1 MADIDEMD
9 ATELRVAMARSL
21 ETMIFLQ
28 GSLRQTR
35 EQAEALQKRLTDPE
49 DAARMKPEE
58 GIPTKYGILK
68 RTATTKGKAWV
79 VKDEVDKDAGELPEE
94 LRPQKDQRV
103 VVEHLSDL
111 STGLQAELRTLAEAE
126 EPVVVMTEKAKY
138 PTVAK
143 LRAEFGEETKYVGKP
158 PKEHLVVLV
167 KGEGEDALQVGIG
180 GLV

>member
-21 ETMIFLQ
+21 ETLIFLNK
-28 GSLRQTR
+28 SVRQTR
-35 EQAEALQKRLTDPE
+35 EQAEALQKRLTDPA
-49 DAARMKPEE
+49 DDARMKPEE
-58 GIPTKYGILK
+58 GIVTKYGVLK
-68 RTATTKGKAWV
+68 RTTVTKGRAWV
-79 VKDEVDKDAGELPEE
+79 VTDEVDKDAGEMPEE
-94 LRPQKDQRV
+94 LRPSKDHRV
-103 VVEHLSDL
+103 VIEHLSDL
-111 STGLQAELRTLAEAE
+111 STGLQAELRTLAEGE

-143 LRAEFGEETKYVGKP
+143 LRAEFGKDTKYVGTP

-180 GLV
+180 GIV